1 MSIRSSLT
9 EQLRSFDNS
18 IAYYKS
24 QISLS
29 DDEKEKRDLLAK
41 IDYLEKMK
49 SYILNSP
56 SLKEGQVD
64 NFILSLLEKEK

>member
-1 MSIRSSLT
+1 MSIRSNLN

-18 IAYYKS
+18 IAYYRS
-24 QISLS
+24 QIALS

-56 SLKEGQVD
+56 ALKEGCAD
-64 NFILSLLEKEK
+64 NLVLSLLEKRK

>member
-1 MSIRSSLT
+1 MSIRSNLN

-18 IAYYKS
+18 IAYYRS
-24 QISLS
+24 QIALS

-56 SLKEGQVD
+56 ALKEGVAD
-64 NFILSLLEKEK
+64 NLVLSLLEKRK